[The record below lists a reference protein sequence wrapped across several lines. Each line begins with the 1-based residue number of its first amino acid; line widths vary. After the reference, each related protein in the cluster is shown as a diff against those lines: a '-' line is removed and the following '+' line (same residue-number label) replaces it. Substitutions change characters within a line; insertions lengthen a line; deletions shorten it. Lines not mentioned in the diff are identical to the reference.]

1 MTDVAPP
8 PPPTSMAVRRKFL
21 MMVSYYGRGYVGW
34 QRQAITSKTPPGQ
47 PQLVS
52 IQDVVEAAVTS
63 QFRPHEH
70 VNVASV
76 SRTDSG
82 TNALQQYCTFVLPEG
97 HPCTSEMLVALNAAL
112 PDSIRAQ
119 SLVLLDAVDARRRTK
134 STRKKYVYYIEQGP
148 RPNPST
154 LHTAWFIGKPLNL
167 AAMREALGLITG
179 THDFRA
185 FSQGLQKHEFV
196 DLNTTR
202 TLLDCHV
209 VVRRSVDFS
218 LDVSKAGSGDVVSPD
233 PAPGGTDNFIV
244 CIEITGTGFLRHMV
258 RRIVGTLRPI
268 GEGTRPPS
276 FMLDVL
282 QGRAEPGP
290 SVPSRGLWLH
300 QSWMGRHTN
309 VSPLATTDAA
319 DVGDED
325 DT

>member
-1 MTDVAPP
+1 
-8 PPPTSMAVRRKFL
+8 
-21 MMVSYYGRGYVGW
+21 
-34 QRQAITSKTPPGQ
+34 
-47 PQLVS
+47 
-52 IQDVVEAAVTS
+52 
-63 QFRPHEH
+63 
-70 VNVASV
+70 
-76 SRTDSG
+76 
-82 TNALQQYCTFVLPEG
+82 
-97 HPCTSEMLVALNAAL
+97 
-112 PDSIRAQ
+112 
-119 SLVLLDAVDARRRTK
+119 
-134 STRKKYVYYIEQGP
+134 
-148 RPNPST
+148 PNPST

-209 VVRRSVDFS
+209 VVRRVNGGGGVCVPWAVDWMLRMPSRSVDFS

-319 DVGDED
+319 HDGDED